1 MTPPP
6 FVLPAEKVDHVVL
19 NGSAGWSVSNH
30 GTVSR
35 SQDGGT
41 TWAPM
46 GKVTATPPTS
56 SGMFFLAVAT
66 GTVLWALRNNFWD
79 GWPRVFHTVD
89 GGLQWTEVSLPP
101 KLFTGFDFANIVA
114 IDSRTVFVS
123 NSAALQGP
131 LSPNRDE
138 NRAVLVTKDAGQ
150 TWVIKAFDPD
160 QILPSGVM
168 WSVRGGE
175 VLRSGDFAQTYTAT
189 RLVSDGQLFKVR
201 FANESRGLALGRTA
215 SEVYALW
222 QTRDG
227 GASWVK
233 LQAQG
238 LPSES
243 RCLQGNG
250 DHMITFT
257 SPDVVRL
264 SVGSFGCI
272 YALRSTDGGLTWVV
286 LPGER

>member
-1 MTPPP
+1 M
-6 FVLPAEKVDHVVL
+6 VL
-19 NGSAGWSVSNH
+19 NGSFGWSVSNH

-41 TWAPM
+41 TWSPI
-46 GKVTATPPTS
+46 GKVAPAPPTS
-56 SGMFFLAVAT
+56 SGMFFLSVPTAT
-66 GTVLWALRNNFWD
+66 AFWALHSEFWD
-79 GWPRVFHTVD
+79 GWPRAFQTVD
-89 GGLQWTEVSLPP
+89 GGLHWTEAPLPA
-101 KLFTGFDFANIVA
+101 KLYTGFVFTNIVA
-114 IDSRTVFVS
+114 IDANTVFIS
-123 NSAALQGP
+123 NSAALQGSI
-131 LSPNRDE
+131 SPNDFIE
-138 NRAVLVTKDAGQ
+138 DDGRAVMVTRDAGQ
-150 TWVIKAFDPD
+150 TWAIKAFDPD

-189 RLVSDGQLFKVR
+189 RLVSDGRLFKVR
-201 FANESRGLALGRTA
+201 FANESTGLALGRTA
-215 SEVYALW
+215 SDVYALW

-227 GASWVK
+227 GASWIK

-250 DHMITFT
+250 DHLIRFT

-264 SVGSFGCI
+264 SVGSFGCA
-272 YALRSTDGGLTWVV
+272 YALQSTDGGLTWVV
-286 LPGER
+286 LAGER